1 MGTGRPG
8 PSPPAHLHSPDAV
21 TDSPAPLADDPA
33 RRGIARQVNRF
44 LARHPKLGHGLQLG
58 APGGWLLV
66 VYIGSLAALIITSLY
81 RLVDDPTG
89 LVTKLDTSFGLGNFD
104 RLLSEPVYRNVALR
118 TLGAAV
124 TVTLID
130 AAVALPM
137 AFFMGKVAS
146 PRTRRALVVSVTLP
160 LWAGYLVKG
169 YAWRALLDPGGGA
182 LVEVF
187 GHTPGFGYASSI
199 IVLAYLWFP
208 FMVIPLFAG
217 FERLPSSL
225 LEASTD
231 LGAKGGRTFVSIVL
245 PQIFPSLVAGSIF
258 TFSLTLGDFYMNRI
272 VGGTTEF
279 IGNVVYRQFSVDLPF
294 AAAYSVVPILIMIG
308 YLLLVRR
315 TGALDEL

>member
-1 MGTGRPG
+1 MTSAES
-8 PSPPAHLHSPDAV
+8 PSPCFGL
-21 TDSPAPLADDPA
+21 
-33 RRGIARQVNRF
+33 RRRVSRF
-44 LARHPKLGHGLQLG
+44 FARHPGARVGAQIG

-66 VYIGSLAALIITSLY
+66 VYIGSLAALIVTALY
-81 RLVDDPTG
+81 RLADDPTG
-89 LVTKLDTSFGLGNFD
+89 LVTKLDTTIGFANFD
-104 RLLSEPVYRNVALR
+104 RLISEPVYRNVALR
-118 TLGAAV
+118 TLQAAV

-130 AAVALPM
+130 AVIAFPV
-137 AFFMGKVAS
+137 AFFMGKVAT
-146 PRTRRALVVSVTLP
+146 PRTRRALVVAVTLP

-169 YAWRALLDPGGGA
+169 YAWRSLLDPGGGA
-182 LVEVF
+182 LKQVL

-199 IVLAYLWFP
+199 LVLAYLWFP

-217 FERLPSSL
+217 FERLPTSL

-231 LGAKGGRTFVSIVL
+231 LGAKAGRTMRSVVL
-245 PQIFPSLVAGSIF
+245 PQIVPSLVAGSIF

-294 AAAYSVVPILIMIG
+294 AAAYAVVPIVIMVG
-308 YLLLVRR
+308 YLLAVRR